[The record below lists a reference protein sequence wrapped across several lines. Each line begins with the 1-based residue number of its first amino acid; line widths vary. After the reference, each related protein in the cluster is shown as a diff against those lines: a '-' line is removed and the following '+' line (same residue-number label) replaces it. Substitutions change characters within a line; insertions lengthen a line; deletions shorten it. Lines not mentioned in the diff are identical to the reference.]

1 LFRMKKIKLCR
12 RMFTCCM

>member
-1 LFRMKKIKLCR
+1 MKKIKLCR